1 MDSYINSGKRTRKQL
16 KAPKPKS
23 MSLSIDEKL
32 KFFANL
38 IVDRIIEDQKNGVI
52 RLPNTKNT

>member
-16 KAPKPKS
+16 KAQKPKS

-32 KFFANL
+32 KTFANL
-38 IVDRIIEDQKNGVI
+38 IVDRIIEDQKSGIVRI
-52 RLPNTKNT
+52 STKNK